1 MPPIIDVGD
10 KNDLVPTKNYTHASW
25 DFENFNPVQSRVF
38 DFFDKD
44 INALIAARTS
54 AGKTVIAEMFLAH
67 EIRVRGGKGMF
78 LAPLKAL
85 AQEKIDQWTDPDS
98 HFGDIN
104 ISICTGD
111 YRITPKRQMELDESN
126 LIIMT
131 SEMLNHRAR
140 NIKSEK
146 SAYLKDIGTL
156 VIDESHLLTVP
167 GRGEHLEVGLMKFTQ
182 INPKARIVL
191 LSATMPNVNEIAEWL
206 SYSLNKKET
215 YVLNSEY
222 RPVPLGV
229 HYENYDD
236 EAHTYDD
243 MEKNKVEKAL
253 DLIKDYPDDK
263 FLVFVH
269 TKRTGELMTQTLK
282 SNSINAEFHNAD
294 LDKEKRI
301 DLEKRF
307 KGDKNLRVVIA
318 TPTLAWGVNM
328 PARRVIIVGIH
339 RGRDEVE
346 TYNITQ
352 MIGRSG
358 RLGIDPRGDAYILLP
373 NSEAKKHRDR
383 LNTPQKI
390 TSKILDKPRN
400 LAFHLVSE
408 IHHEDIT
415 NFEQIKVWF
424 ERSLAYFQNR
434 ILNQTY
440 LKELFEELIKKEIVH
455 DDDGVLSAS
464 SIGRISSIFYYSPF
478 DVADLRR
485 NFYFLFLHNKHEDD
499 MHVALALAK
508 TDTHRSVI
516 VNNAEKQ
523 ELRMFDQKLQRDLGV
538 DYKYITEGI
547 KKTAF
552 CYQNLM
558 NGRNSGALSGFQRG
572 LQIDFERMEQ
582 ILVAM
587 DSMSGKWG
595 KETFMRNLAKR
606 IRHGVPSHLVDLCQ
620 LPNVG
625 KVRAKKLYD
634 MGYKGVEDIVAL
646 GHDKVKSILNMKEAM
661 VGDII
666 KEALRISSL

>member
-10 KNDLVPTKNYTHASW
+10 KNDLVPTKSYTHASW

-38 DFFDKD
+38 EFFDKD

-634 MGYKGVEDIVAL
+634 MGYKGVEDIVTL

>member
-10 KNDLVPTKNYTHASW
+10 KNDLVPTKSYTHASW

-38 DFFDKD
+38 EFFDKD

>member
-10 KNDLVPTKNYTHASW
+10 NNDLVPTKSYAHASW

-236 EAHTYDD
+236 EARTYDD

-358 RLGIDPRGDAYILLP
+358 RLGIDLRGDAYILLP

-440 LKELFEELIKKEIVH
+440 LKELFEELIKREIVH

-464 SIGRISSIFYYSPF
+464 SVGRISSIFYYSPF

-523 ELRMFDQKLQRDLGV
+523 ELRVFDQKLQRDLGV